1 MLNDHNIILL
11 LVTFITFYPSFNGP
25 LLMRK
30 SCNYKVMKKKIKIV
44 LKNSLDPEPGSDFWL
59 EPDPDSMNMDPQH
72 CSLK

>member
-30 SCNYKVMKKKIKIV
+30 SCNYKVLKKKKKKILLI
-44 LKNSLDPEPGSDFWL
+44 NSMDPDPEPNSDFCL
-59 EPDPDSMNMDPQH
+59 EPDQDSMNMDPQH
-72 CSLK
+72 

>member
-1 MLNDHNIILL
+1 
-11 LVTFITFYPSFNGP
+11 
-25 LLMRK
+25 MRK